1 MKEGRKEGGR
11 TYGYQDGQGTLGH
24 FGLHAAVVD
33 EEEEAPA
40 GAEISIVR
48 SSANSMPP
56 STAPHPSPHSPTEL
70 QRASPRDRRTSS

>member
-1 MKEGRKEGGR
+1 MGRA
-11 TYGYQDGQGTLGH
+11 YGYQNGQGTLGH

-56 STAPHPSPHSPTEL
+56 STTPHPLHSSTEL
-70 QRASPRDRRTSS
+70 QRAPPRDRRTSS